1 MNHTCTLKFFGCIGQ
16 KKRMFFS
23 ELFLFL
29 SSIFAF
35 SISAVCGGGAG
46 LLLIPILKSLV
57 PAAQVPAALSIG
69 TATSSLSRIAVFR
82 SHIDWKIVARF
93 VPAAVPAVWLG
104 AWLLKFINPLYLEL
118 ILGLFL
124 VGNLPMLL
132 KKGSDSEE
140 KHPLPA
146 IYLSLIGLAAGFVSG
161 LTGAVGLLFNRFYL
175 RYGMTKEQIVATR
188 AANEILLHIIKLAL
202 YASFGLLTIK
212 AMGFGALIAI
222 AAIGASWAMKWLL
235 PKISASIFKR
245 IGYAAM
251 VISGLSLFVGAASR
265 LAKDNR
271 ASISLTPISGGIQT
285 QVQWR
290 QGYFALEF
298 EYDDGIEFES
308 PVSLNDLPVEKQVI
322 VRELSKGVDKFILE
336 EVFGIDKHYYEV
348 YVFRKDKLEK
358 FDI

>member
-1 MNHTCTLKFFGCIGQ
+1 
-16 KKRMFFS
+16 MFFS

-35 SISAVCGGGAG
+35 SVSVVCGGGAG
-46 LLLIPILKSLV
+46 LLLIPILKSMV

-69 TATSSLSRIAVFR
+69 TASSSLSRIAIFR

-93 VPAAVPAVWLG
+93 VPPALPAVWLG

-124 VGNLPMLL
+124 VGNLPTLL
-132 KKGSDSEE
+132 KKGIVSEESDS
-140 KHPLPA
+140 LPV

-175 RYGMTKEQIVATR
+175 RSGLSKEQIVATR

-212 AMGFGALIAI
+212 AIGFGALIAV
-222 AAIGASWAMKWLL
+222 AALGSSWIMKWLL
-235 PKISASIFKR
+235 PKISPSFFKR

-251 VISGLSLFVGAASR
+251 VISGLSLFGGAASR
-265 LAKDNR
+265 LVQDNG
-271 ASISLTPISGGIQT
+271 AGISLTPVSGGIET
-285 QVQWR
+285 QLQWR

-298 EYDDGIEFES
+298 QYDEGIEFE
-308 PVSLNDLPVEKQVI
+308 NKIGMNELPIEKQI
-322 VRELSKGVDKFILE
+322 IARKLIRGADKFILE
-336 EVFGIDKHYYEV
+336 EVFGISKHYYEV
-348 YVFRKDKLEK
+348 YIIRKGKLEK